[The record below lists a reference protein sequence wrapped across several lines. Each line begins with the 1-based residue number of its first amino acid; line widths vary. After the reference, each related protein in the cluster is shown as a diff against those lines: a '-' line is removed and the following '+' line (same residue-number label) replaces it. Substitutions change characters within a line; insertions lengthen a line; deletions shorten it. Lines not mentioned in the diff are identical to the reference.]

1 MSQRVHIVSK
11 RLRVVHTIKLIICRP
26 EIKRSNSE
34 TGAIIVSP
42 NS

>member
-1 MSQRVHIVSK
+1 MSQRVYVVSK
-11 RLRVVHTIKLIICRP
+11 RLRVVYTIKLVTYRP